1 MSSFSR
7 GMELKA
13 QINIC
18 IGARQTTEICCH
30 SREGNGIFPISPAA
44 SVLGRQIMNG
54 LVVLCTVAP
63 YSLTGA
69 AAACVFSS
77 QHLTTYP
84 FLPSLYLSF
93 SLFPRKGKISGIN
106 LNLPPLEAN
115 WHRQRRG
122 CYNILHVRQS
132 CLPKSALEATHPTL
146 RPCDGRS

>member
-54 LVVLCTVAP
+54 LVVLCAVAP

-84 FLPSLYLSF
+84 FLPSLYLSLSF
-93 SLFPRKGKISGIN
+93 SFPAREKSPELTLIFLRLRQTTGSGAALTTFCMCANLVFPRAPS
-106 LNLPPLEAN
+106 
-115 WHRQRRG
+115 
-122 CYNILHVRQS
+122 
-132 CLPKSALEATHPTL
+132 TL
-146 RPCDGRS
+146 